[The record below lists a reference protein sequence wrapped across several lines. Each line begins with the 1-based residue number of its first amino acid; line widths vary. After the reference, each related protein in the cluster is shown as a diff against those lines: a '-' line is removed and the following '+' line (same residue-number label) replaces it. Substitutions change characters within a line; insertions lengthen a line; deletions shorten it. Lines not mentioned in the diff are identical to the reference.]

1 VNRNVAVI
9 SLAAAGLTGVL
20 VGAAIVFMS
29 LKDAPENEESAAVPV
44 TGVAPASPEPTA
56 GTTPE
61 TSTLAPAPAPARR
74 RAVAEPV
81 PARPVEAPA
90 PAAPAVPTA
99 GLLRIDSDVPGAQ
112 VFIDR
117 QFVGSAPAVAENVA
131 PGTHQLNVS
140 APGFD
145 SVATSVEVSPG
156 EREIVVRLRDV
167 RLDSAVEVVHKHGIG
182 SCRGRLVATPQGI
195 RYETA
200 NKGDAFTSTLQDLE
214 TFQVDYLEKNLR
226 IKLAK
231 GRQFNFSDPEGNADR
246 LFVFHRDVDKARER
260 LRKGDPPATP

>member
-1 VNRNVAVI
+1 MNRNVAVI
-9 SLAAAGLTGVL
+9 GLAAAGLTGVL
-20 VGAAIVFMS
+20 VGAAIVFLS
-29 LKDAPENEESAAVPV
+29 LRDTADTEEPGSVPV
-44 TGVAPASPEPTA
+44 AEIVPAPPGPSAAPASEAPA
-56 GTTPE
+56 
-61 TSTLAPAPAPARR
+61 SAPAPAPPRR
-74 RAVAEPV
+74 RAAAESA
-81 PARPVEAPA
+81 PAQPVEAPA
-90 PAAPAVPTA
+90 PVAAAAPTV

-117 QFVGSAPAVAENVA
+117 QFVGSAPAVAENVT

-145 SVATSVEVSPG
+145 SVATSIEVTAG

-167 RLDSAVEVVHKHGIG
+167 RLNSSVEVVHKHGIG
-182 SCRGRLVATPQGI
+182 SCRGMLIATPQGI

-200 NKGDAFTSTLQDLE
+200 NRGDAFTSTLQDLE

-226 IKLAK
+226 IRLAK

-260 LRKGDPPATP
+260 LKKGDPPATP